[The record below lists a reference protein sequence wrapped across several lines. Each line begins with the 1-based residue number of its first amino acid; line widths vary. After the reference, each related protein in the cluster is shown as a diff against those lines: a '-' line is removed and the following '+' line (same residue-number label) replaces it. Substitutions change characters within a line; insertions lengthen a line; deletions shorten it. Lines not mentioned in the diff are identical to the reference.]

1 MVIFALSSSVCSKN
15 LPKLSRI
22 TYIFIHPHMRKIY
35 AKFNAIPMYSSQY
48 SSNKREIYNHF
59 MGKKGTF
66 FRQKG
71 YIFLNTLY
79 IKKWKIDTK
88 ILMFFLDFLEKLP
101 ELILLYDCIA
111 RIYQVLTNFS
121 VEGGSEGS
129 DHPVQYRRW
138 YLTNILYS
146 IFESYAPP
154 PIL

>member
-1 MVIFALSSSVCSKN
+1 
-15 LPKLSRI
+15 
-22 TYIFIHPHMRKIY
+22 
-35 AKFNAIPMYSSQY
+35 
-48 SSNKREIYNHF
+48 

-121 VEGGSEGS
+121 VEGGSEGL
-129 DHPVQYRRW
+129 DHPVYYQ
-138 YLTNILYS
+138 
-146 IFESYAPP
+146 
-154 PIL
+154 